1 MSGEGRKSQDC
12 FHTNYTKLSSHRM
25 NLKVLK
31 CLEDPIDVVRR
42 LTKESSDYYEKVYI
56 NGWFLP
62 YVWRWKGK
70 ENGNFPCL
78 HLVRRKQRG
87 DN

>member
-31 CLEDPIDVVRR
+31 CLEDPIGVVRI
-42 LTKESSDYYEKVYI
+42 LTKESSEYHDKGYLNWMVSTLWLEVEPEEK
-56 NGWFLP
+56 W
-62 YVWRWKGK
+62 
-70 ENGNFPCL
+70 
-78 HLVRRKQRG
+78 
-87 DN
+87 